1 MHAKE
6 RIFVYGAIAGL
17 AAAVALQF
25 PARTASADRYA
36 SDLGPADSL
45 ILTGK
50 SGNLTVR
57 NADGHLQWG
66 DQPTARALSL
76 GAVHAERIMRAL
88 LKSDRMAEE
97 RKALEEE
104 AKSKDDDFRRRYK
117 ELEEKYKD
125 VDPKS
130 PNFEDARKEM
140 NAFFEEAN
148 AFRTAIATRAAKM
161 QAGQYEKAYKDL
173 VAAVDLVAERQK
185 VDVVFRFV
193 PTGYTFEMQKP
204 DPVDGEEMDE
214 EALSSGAV
222 QHTLESI
229 RARTFLRA
237 PESVDLTEEVMKEL
251 DVKGE

>member
-1 MHAKE
+1 MQAKE
-6 RIFVYGAIAGL
+6 RIFVYGALAGL

-25 PARTASADRYA
+25 PARTASADRY
-36 SDLGPADSL
+36 STDLGPADSL

-66 DQPTARALSL
+66 DQATSRALAL
-76 GAVHAERIMRAL
+76 GAVHSDRVLRAL
-88 LKSDRMAEE
+88 LKSERMADE
-97 RKALEEE
+97 RKSLEEE

-117 ELEEKYKD
+117 DLEEKYKD

-148 AFRTAIATRAAKM
+148 SFRTTISTRFAKM
-161 QAGQYEKAYKDL
+161 RAGQYEKAYKDM

-185 VDVVFRFV
+185 IDVVFRFV
-193 PTGYTFEMQKP
+193 PTGYTFEMEKP
-204 DPVDGEEMDE
+204 EAVEGEEMDE
-214 EALSSGAV
+214 EALSSGMVA
-222 QHTLESI
+222 HTLDSI

-237 PESVDLTEEVMKEL
+237 PESVDLTDEVMKEL
-251 DVKGE
+251 GVKGE